1 MIQHNVRKQGPVLDS
16 LMNDVTIRDATVL
29 AIQEPHARKIQGR
42 LLTTPMG
49 HQEWVKMVPTICR
62 EGRWAIR
69 SMLWINKHA
78 EAEQVPIHSPDL
90 TAAIVRL
97 AERTILVA
105 SVYVPVTDVQALKD
119 TCEELRRTMETVRG
133 SAGEAVELAIMGDF
147 NRHDQLWGGDEIQ
160 LEQQGEADPIVDL
173 MNEYGLASL
182 LPRGKK
188 TWSDGENSTTIDLDL
203 ATGELRDTIIKCRTL
218 KIEHRSDHRS
228 IETVF
233 DIAGSSPTHQDRLL
247 FKNA

>member
-1 MIQHNVRKQGPVLDS
+1 
-16 LMNDVTIRDATVL
+16 
-29 AIQEPHARKIQGR
+29 
-42 LLTTPMG
+42 
-49 HQEWVKMVPTICR
+49 
-62 EGRWAIR
+62 
-69 SMLWINKHA
+69 
-78 EAEQVPIHSPDL
+78 
-90 TAAIVRL
+90 
-97 AERTILVA
+97 
-105 SVYVPVTDVQALKD
+105 
-119 TCEELRRTMETVRG
+119 
-133 SAGEAVELAIMGDF
+133 MGDF

-203 ATGELRDTIIKCRTL
+203 ATGELRDTMIKCRTL
-218 KIEHRSDHRS
+218 KTEHGSDHRS

-247 FKNA
+247 FKNAQWKDIKARIADVLVAAPMGGSVQQQTDRLMGAVLEAVHTLAPRAKPSPYAKRWWTTDLTQLRRIYTYWRNKTRAERRAG